1 MSAEPVRSEPR
12 IVVIGAGIGGLTA
25 AAELQAVGHAVTLF
39 DKSRGPGGRCATR
52 RSAAGPFDHGAPGFS
67 ATTSAFRAQ
76 VLRWCDAG
84 WAVLDAAT
92 DASIGYPDAPL
103 RGFGMPSMNALA
115 QQVAA
120 HLPAGV
126 TLRCDTAISAIERA
140 EAVSGAPGWRLRLL
154 DGQLDPTRFD
164 AVVVAVPAEQAAVL
178 LSPAAALAE
187 AMRQTRS
194 DPCWTVMAA
203 WSAPLPALQRDYRA
217 TDPLGVLSLA
227 RRDDARLGRTSV
239 ADIACRWVLHA
250 TPTWT
255 LAHLDAAPA
264 EVIADLLGAFTRQS
278 GVGLGVPVHAA
289 AHRWRYAQVHAP
301 RAEPFGW
308 NSSLRLGAC
317 GDAWHRLDAPL
328 TRSADGVERA
338 WLSGAALA
346 REMVRELSGAA
357 PCN

>member
-1 MSAEPVRSEPR
+1 MSQIA
-12 IVVIGAGIGGLTA
+12 VIGAGIAGLTA
-25 AAELQAVGHAVTLF
+25 AAELQAAGHAVTLF

-67 ATTSAFRAQ
+67 ATTSAFRTQ
-76 VLRWCDAG
+76 VLAWCDAG
-84 WAVLDAAT
+84 WAARDVGSG
-92 DASIGYPDAPL
+92 ASIDPSDVPV

-115 QQVAA
+115 QQLAA

-126 TLRCDTAISAIERA
+126 TLRCDTAVSAIERA
-140 EAVSGAPGWRLRLL
+140 EAAGGERGWRLRLL
-154 DGQLDPTRFD
+154 DGPLDPTRFD
-164 AVVVAVPAEQAAVL
+164 AIVVAVPAEQAGVL

-203 WSAPLPALQRDYRA
+203 WSAPLPTLQHEYRA
-217 TDPLGVLSLA
+217 TDSFGALSLA
-227 RRDDARLGRTSV
+227 RRDDARPGRANA

-250 TPTWT
+250 TPAWT

-264 EVIADLLGAFTRQS
+264 EVIADLLGAFGRQS
-278 GVGLGVPVHAA
+278 GVDLGVPVHAA
-289 AHRWRYAQVHAP
+289 AHRWRYAQLHAP
-301 RAEPFGW
+301 CAEPFGW

-338 WLSGAALA
+338 WLSGGALA
-346 REMVRELSGAA
+346 REMVREMAGAA
-357 PCN
+357 PGN